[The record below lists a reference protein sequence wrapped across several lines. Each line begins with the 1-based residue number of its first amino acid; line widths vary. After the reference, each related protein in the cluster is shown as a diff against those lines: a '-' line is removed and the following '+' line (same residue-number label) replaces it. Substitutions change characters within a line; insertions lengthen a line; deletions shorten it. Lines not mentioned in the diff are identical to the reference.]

1 MHFSGRFSVLDR
13 IAALRQKAFKE
24 AKFDGYVVFN
34 EVNLTYFTGFSGAS
48 ALLIPEDGDSA
59 LFVYGTNYEMCK
71 AQGAGL
77 TVELVKSGENLMDRI
92 AQQAKVFGAK
102 HLAVDALTV
111 EGWQALAK
119 SVGDEKKLG
128 CGSSFVRELRMVK
141 DNSEI
146 ELIRKAG
153 KLASL
158 GVKVAYEM
166 VSPGVAEREVAAEIE
181 YAMRK
186 HGSDGTSFDTSVA
199 SGSNSAYPHGGCSD
213 KKIREGDLV
222 IVDLGAKY
230 RLYNSDVT
238 RTLVAGKPSEKQKKL
253 HRIVLE
259 AYEKAFDAIKP
270 GVKACEVD
278 AVGRRIVEDAGYG
291 EFFVHG
297 LGHGVGLEIHEP
309 PTLSRSGKETLA
321 AGNVVTNEP
330 GIYLVGYGGVRVEDT
345 VLVTKAGAEKLTE
358 GPYALGKQ

>member
-1 MHFSGRFSVLDR
+1 
-13 IAALRQKAFKE
+13 
-24 AKFDGYVVFN
+24 
-34 EVNLTYFTGFSGAS
+34 
-48 ALLIPEDGDSA
+48 
-59 LFVYGTNYEMCK
+59 MCN

-77 TVELVKSGENLMDRI
+77 PVELVKSGENLMDKI
-92 AQQAKVFGAK
+92 AGQAKVFGAK
-102 HLAVDALTV
+102 HLAVDALSV

-128 CGSSFVRELRMVK
+128 CGSGFVRDLRMVK
-141 DNSEI
+141 DKSEI
-146 ELIRKAG
+146 ELMRKAG
-153 KLASL
+153 ELASL
-158 GVKVAYEM
+158 GVKVAYET
-166 VSPGVAEREVAAEIE
+166 VAPGVAEREVAAEIE

-222 IVDLGAKY
+222 IVDLGARY
-230 RLYNSDVT
+230 RFYCSDVT

-253 HRIVLE
+253 YRIVLE
-259 AYEKAFDAIKP
+259 AYERAFDAIKP
-270 GVKACEVD
+270 GVKASEVD

-309 PTLSRSGKETLA
+309 PTLSRSGMETLVV
-321 AGNVVTNEP
+321 GNVVTNEP
-330 GIYLVGYGGVRVEDT
+330 GIYLVGYGGIRVEDT
-345 VLVTKAGAEKLTE
+345 VLVTKAGAEKLTQ
-358 GPYALGKQ
+358 GAYTLGGK